1 MLPNIEDKFDD
12 QSLFKLSVTHSSW
25 VNESKDLN
33 IQSNERLEFL
43 GDAILDAVVAQ
54 YLYSKYPN
62 ETEGDL
68 TKFRSHLVSG
78 FALAE
83 VGRDLGIGDY
93 LVLGKGEEASGG
105 REKDSNLAN
114 AFEAIVGALFLD
126 GGYEM
131 ARVFILETLDIE
143 EKSAALITGGNDP
156 KTQLQMLV
164 QAKCAVAPHYRIIS
178 RDGLDHK
185 PIFIVEV
192 LVGEKVITTGQG
204 SSRNRAEMEA
214 ASKALMML

>member
-1 MLPNIEDKFDD
+1 M
-12 QSLFKLSVTHSSW
+12 
-25 VNESKDLN
+25 
-33 IQSNERLEFL
+33 
-43 GDAILDAVVAQ
+43 
-54 YLYSKYPN
+54 
-62 ETEGDL
+62 
-68 TKFRSHLVSG
+68 
-78 FALAE
+78 
-83 VGRDLGIGDY
+83 
-93 LVLGKGEEASGG
+93 
-105 REKDSNLAN
+105 
-114 AFEAIVGALFLD
+114 GALFLD

-164 QAKCAVAPHYRIIS
+164 QAKCAVAPYYRIIS